1 MAFNAQKMLNAY
13 PKRSGDNT
21 FIENVVV
28 DPADI
33 GFVMGK
39 GGTTLVTL
47 GRTHNVVITY
57 KPYNPI
63 YTPDVPPMFVVRG
76 YHPKNVNHGAVA
88 IRAAATENQRR
99 RWMASFEKTRF
110 EKVLSVDS
118 ADVGMVIGSRGSTI
132 RTIAINYQVEAFVP
146 KGQTEAPMVNVVVRG
161 YKPSVMNALTKICSI
176 VDESRIRRGVKPE
189 YIRDVEQENED
200 MYQMLKKKE
209 DENAHSKASKNVCS
223 NEEES
228 ESESE
233 LEEGEV
239 VVTTPPS
246 CREYNKKKKKIT
258 RKKVSFCQ

>member
-1 MAFNAQKMLNAY
+1 MAFNAQKMPTVF

-39 GGTTLVTL
+39 GGSTLVTL

-57 KPYNPI
+57 KSYNPI

-76 YHPKNVNHGAVA
+76 YHPKNVNHGAHA
-88 IRAAATENQRR
+88 IRIAAMENQRR
-99 RWMASFEKTRF
+99 RWMASFEKTRI

-118 ADVGMVIGSRGSTI
+118 ADVGMVIGSKGSTI
-132 RTIAINYQVEAFVP
+132 RTIATNYQVEAFVP
-146 KGQTEAPMVNVVVRG
+146 KGQTEAQTVNVVVRG

-176 VDESRIRRGVKPE
+176 VDESRVRRGVKPA

-200 MYQMLKKKE
+200 MYQMLKKME
-209 DENAHSKASKNVCS
+209 DEDARSKASKNVCGIK
-223 NEEES
+223 EEAES
-228 ESESE
+228 ETESE
-233 LEEGEV
+233 EDEII
-239 VVTTPPS
+239 VTGPAS
-246 CREYNKKKKKIT
+246 CNEIEKKKKIV
-258 RKKVSFCQ
+258 RKKVAFRQ